1 MKVNLNEIVTI
12 DFETYYDGKYSLRAK
27 AYNTSSYIRDPQFLI
42 HCCAIKIGTKKSK
55 CYPRDEAIR
64 ILQGIDWT
72 RHDLWLTT
80 ISSTARSRSGISGL
94 NPGVDTALYR

>member
-12 DFETYYDGKYSLRAK
+12 DFETYYDSKYSLRAK

-64 ILQGIDWT
+64 ILQGID
-72 RHDLWLTT
+72 R
-80 ISSTARSRSGISGL
+80 SEERREGKECRSRWS
-94 NPGVDTALYR
+94 PYH